1 MLVGGQMASNGIK
14 LQVFNSAFALIKL
27 ILISLPKYRPNT
39 IYKGLV
45 FHLLYTSKNL
55 KKKQHNSEL

>member
-1 MLVGGQMASNGIK
+1 MASNGIK

-27 ILISLPKYRPNT
+27 TLISLPKCRLNA

-45 FHLLYTSKNL
+45 FYLLYTSKNL
-55 KKKQHNSEL
+55 KKKQHNSKL